1 MGTLHGK
8 RSKTSAFYV
17 LETIGLKHI
26 LCNVKDR
33 MAIIKGHAE
42 ASYLHCVSLR
52 FVANFVSGQAATG
65 RCYPP
70 SSDIQMAW
78 LARGAEVRPNLAH

>member
-1 MGTLHGK
+1 
-8 RSKTSAFYV
+8 
-17 LETIGLKHI
+17 
-26 LCNVKDR
+26 

-78 LARGAEVRPNLAH
+78 LARGAEVRPNLALKAELLLPIAAALAGLAPVYCLLLSSPDENS